1 MNNGLETRYF
11 LSALTGAGYYAL
23 HRQFLRPPQ
32 RYFCILKGGPGCG
45 KSTFLKRVGD
55 AGHAAGLAVVWL
67 HCAGDPASLDGVY
80 FPEKR
85 SGFFDGTA
93 PHTVEPA
100 LFGASG
106 EYLDLGT
113 FCRTEALDTARIR
126 ALNADCAMFRLRAQ
140 QYLAAA
146 AALDARATPGLVYPE
161 DREAARRRAKSIC
174 AREFGTP
181 GKGTE
186 HGRCERLFL
195 SAITCEGRIFF
206 PDTIA
211 AQCERVYLLDDSCG
225 LAEEFLHI
233 VRAHAGRCGLDVLSC
248 PDPLIPS
255 RTQAVLVPSRGV
267 GFLAGTADDVP
278 EGLTQRH
285 IRLDVLP
292 DPVRQRALRRTMRSD
307 TRQQQLALASAVE
320 QLRMANLLHNELEA
334 VYRPCMDFAALTTF
348 TDRYLRTFPGA

>member
-23 HRQFLRPPQ
+23 HRQFLRPPE

-55 AGHAAGLAVVWL
+55 AGRAAGLAVVRL

-93 PHTVEPA
+93 PHTVDPA

-140 QYLAAA
+140 QYLTAA

-174 AREFGTP
+174 TREFGTP
-181 GKGTE
+181 DKGSE
-186 HGRCERLFL
+186 PGRCERLFL

-211 AQCERVYLLDDSCG
+211 AHCARRVP
-225 LAEEFLHI
+225 A
-233 VRAHAGRCGLDVLSC
+233 
-248 PDPLIPS
+248 
-255 RTQAVLVPSRGV
+255 
-267 GFLAGTADDVP
+267 
-278 EGLTQRH
+278 
-285 IRLDVLP
+285 
-292 DPVRQRALRRTMRSD
+292 
-307 TRQQQLALASAVE
+307 
-320 QLRMANLLHNELEA
+320 
-334 VYRPCMDFAALTTF
+334 
-348 TDRYLRTFPGA
+348 

>member
-80 FPEKR
+80 FPEKC

-146 AALDARATPGLVYPE
+146 AALDARVTPGLVYPE
-161 DREAARRRAKSIC
+161 DREAARRRARSVC

-181 GKGTE
+181 GKGAK

-206 PDTIA
+206 PETIA
-211 AQCERVYLLDDSCG
+211 AQCERVYLLDDGCG
-225 LAEEFLHI
+225 LAEEFLRI
-233 VRAHAGRCGLDVLSC
+233 VRAHAVRCGLDVLSC

-255 RTQAVLVPSRGV
+255 RTQAVLVPSHGV

-278 EGLTQRH
+278 EGTTQRH

-307 TRQQQLALASAVE
+307 TRQQQLTLASAVE

-348 TDRYLRTFPGA
+348 TDRYLRTFPGT

>member
-80 FPEKR
+80 FPEKC

-93 PHTVEPA
+93 PHTVDPA

-140 QYLAAA
+140 
-146 AALDARATPGLVYPE
+146 
-161 DREAARRRAKSIC
+161 DRKS
-174 AREFGTP
+174 
-181 GKGTE
+181 
-186 HGRCERLFL
+186 
-195 SAITCEGRIFF
+195 
-206 PDTIA
+206 
-211 AQCERVYLLDDSCG
+211 V
-225 LAEEFLHI
+225 
-233 VRAHAGRCGLDVLSC
+233 V
-248 PDPLIPS
+248 
-255 RTQAVLVPSRGV
+255 
-267 GFLAGTADDVP
+267 
-278 EGLTQRH
+278 
-285 IRLDVLP
+285 
-292 DPVRQRALRRTMRSD
+292 
-307 TRQQQLALASAVE
+307 
-320 QLRMANLLHNELEA
+320 
-334 VYRPCMDFAALTTF
+334 
-348 TDRYLRTFPGA
+348 

>member
-1 MNNGLETRYF
+1 
-11 LSALTGAGYYAL
+11 
-23 HRQFLRPPQ
+23 
-32 RYFCILKGGPGCG
+32 
-45 KSTFLKRVGD
+45 
-55 AGHAAGLAVVWL
+55 
-67 HCAGDPASLDGVY
+67 
-80 FPEKR
+80 
-85 SGFFDGTA
+85 
-93 PHTVEPA
+93 
-100 LFGASG
+100 
-106 EYLDLGT
+106 
-113 FCRTEALDTARIR
+113 
-126 ALNADCAMFRLRAQ
+126 MFRLRAQ
-140 QYLAAA
+140 QYLTAA

-174 AREFGTP
+174 TREFGTP
-181 GKGTE
+181 GKGTKP
-186 HGRCERLFL
+186 GRCERLFL

-211 AQCERVYLLDDSCG
+211 AHCARVYLLDDGCG
-225 LAEEFLHI
+225 LAEEFLRI
-233 VRAHAGRCGLDVLSC
+233 VRAHAVRCGLDVLSC

-267 GFLAGTADDVP
+267 GFLAGTPDDVP

-307 TRQQQLALASAVE
+307 ARQQQLALASAVE

-348 TDRYLRTFPGA
+348 TDRYLRTFPGT

>member
-1 MNNGLETRYF
+1 MDIELILQKFAVFSGLTGEELQACLPYCRDAMEQLTAKRR
-11 LSALTGAGYYAL
+11 SALPAEEPLGSAAAALAYYRWCLAQMSGSSLPHVGAAAL
-23 HRQFLRPPQ
+23 VNKDTL
-32 RYFCILKGGPGCG
+32 
-45 KSTFLKRVGD
+45 
-55 AGHAAGLAVVWL
+55 AAA
-67 HCAGDPASLDGVY
+67 
-80 FPEKR
+80 K
-85 SGFFDGTA
+85 
-93 PHTVEPA
+93 A
-100 LFGASG
+100 LC
-106 EYLDLGT
+106 E
-113 FCRTEALDTARIR
+113 E
-126 ALNADCAMFRLRAQ
+126 
-140 QYLAAA
+140 YLAAA

-211 AQCERVYLLDDSCG
+211 AQCERVYLLDDGCG

-348 TDRYLRTFPGA
+348 TDRYLHTFPGA

>member
-23 HRQFLRPPQ
+23 HRQFLRPPE

-55 AGHAAGLAVVWL
+55 AGSAAGLAVVRL

-93 PHTVEPA
+93 PHTVDPA

-140 QYLAAA
+140 QYLTAV
-146 AALDARATPGLVYPE
+146 AALDARATPGKEHLHAGI
-161 DREAARRRAKSIC
+161 RHAGQGLGAR
-174 AREFGTP
+174 P
-181 GKGTE
+181 
-186 HGRCERLFL
+186 
-195 SAITCEGRIFF
+195 
-206 PDTIA
+206 
-211 AQCERVYLLDDSCG
+211 
-225 LAEEFLHI
+225 
-233 VRAHAGRCGLDVLSC
+233 VRA
-248 PDPLIPS
+248 
-255 RTQAVLVPSRGV
+255 AVFKCHHV
-267 GFLAGTADDVP
+267 
-278 EGLTQRH
+278 
-285 IRLDVLP
+285 
-292 DPVRQRALRRTMRSD
+292 
-307 TRQQQLALASAVE
+307 
-320 QLRMANLLHNELEA
+320 
-334 VYRPCMDFAALTTF
+334 
-348 TDRYLRTFPGA
+348 

>member
-23 HRQFLRPPQ
+23 HRQFLRPPE

-55 AGHAAGLAVVWL
+55 AGQAAGLAVVRL

-161 DREAARRRAKSIC
+161 DREAARRRARSVC
-174 AREFGTP
+174 AREFGAP
-181 GKGTE
+181 GKDTE

-195 SAITCEGRIFF
+195 SAITCEGKIFF
-206 PDTIA
+206 PETIA
-211 AQCERVYLLDDSCG
+211 AQCARVYLLDDGCG
-225 LAEEFLHI
+225 LAEEFLRI
-233 VRAHAGRCGLDVLSC
+233 VRAHAVRCGLDVLSC

-307 TRQQQLALASAVE
+307 TRSSSSPLQARWSSCAWPISCTTSW
-320 QLRMANLLHNELEA
+320 
-334 VYRPCMDFAALTTF
+334 RPSTGRAWTLP
-348 TDRYLRTFPGA
+348 R

>member
-23 HRQFLRPPQ
+23 HRQFLRPPE

-45 KSTFLKRVGD
+45 KSTFLKRVSD
-55 AGHAAGLAVVWL
+55 AGRAAGLAVVRL

-80 FPEKR
+80 SPEKR

-93 PHTVEPA
+93 PHTVDPA

-113 FCRTEALDTARIR
+113 FCRTEALDTVRIR
-126 ALNADCAMFRLRAQ
+126 ALNADCVMFRLRAQ
-140 QYLAAA
+140 QYLTAA

-174 AREFGTP
+174 TREFGTP

-186 HGRCERLFL
+186 PGRCERLFL

-206 PDTIA
+206 HETIA
-211 AQCERVYLLDDSCG
+211 AHCARVYLLDDGCG
-225 LAEEFLHI
+225 LAEEFLRI
-233 VRAHAGRCGLDVLSC
+233 VRAHAVGNEFVKMIFASFLNSNIY
-248 PDPLIPS
+248 PLKNLPTS
-255 RTQAVLVPSRGV
+255 RVCI
-267 GFLAGTADDVP
+267 FLETP
-278 EGLTQRH
+278 Y
-285 IRLDVLP
+285 
-292 DPVRQRALRRTMRSD
+292 SK
-307 TRQQQLALASAVE
+307 ASS
-320 QLRMANLLHNELEA
+320 H
-334 VYRPCMDFAALTTF
+334 
-348 TDRYLRTFPGA
+348 FPIASH

>member
-23 HRQFLRPPQ
+23 HRQFLRPPE

-55 AGHAAGLAVVWL
+55 AGRAAGLAVVRL

-93 PHTVEPA
+93 PHTVDPA

-140 QYLAAA
+140 QYLTAA

-174 AREFGTP
+174 TREFGTP
-181 GKGTE
+181 GKGTKP
-186 HGRCERLFL
+186 GRCERLFL

-211 AQCERVYLLDDSCG
+211 AHCARACTCLTTAAAWRKNFCASCAHTPFG
-225 LAEEFLHI
+225 AGWTFSPAPTRSSH
-233 VRAHAGRCGLDVLSC
+233 RARRRCSY
-248 PDPLIPS
+248 
-255 RTQAVLVPSRGV
+255 R
-267 GFLAGTADDVP
+267 
-278 EGLTQRH
+278 
-285 IRLDVLP
+285 
-292 DPVRQRALRRTMRSD
+292 RAAWASSPARRTTCR
-307 TRQQQLALASAVE
+307 R
-320 QLRMANLLHNELEA
+320 
-334 VYRPCMDFAALTTF
+334 
-348 TDRYLRTFPGA
+348 G

>member
-23 HRQFLRPPQ
+23 HRQFLRPPE

-55 AGHAAGLAVVWL
+55 AGRAAGLAVVRL

-93 PHTVEPA
+93 PHTVDPA

-140 QYLAAA
+140 QYLTAA

-161 DREAARRRAKSIC
+161 DREAARRRAKSVC
-174 AREFGTP
+174 AREFGAP

-186 HGRCERLFL
+186 PGRCERLFL

-206 PDTIA
+206 PETIA
-211 AQCERVYLLDDSCG
+211 AHCAACTCSTTAAAWRKNFCASCAHTPSG
-225 LAEEFLHI
+225 AGWTFSP
-233 VRAHAGRCGLDVLSC
+233 VPTRSFRRARRRCSYRRAAWA
-248 PDPLIPS
+248 S
-255 RTQAVLVPSRGV
+255 
-267 GFLAGTADDVP
+267 
-278 EGLTQRH
+278 
-285 IRLDVLP
+285 LP
-292 DPVRQRALRRTMRSD
+292 ARRTTCR
-307 TRQQQLALASAVE
+307 R
-320 QLRMANLLHNELEA
+320 
-334 VYRPCMDFAALTTF
+334 
-348 TDRYLRTFPGA
+348 G